1 MGIISLEQTNR
12 LYWLGRYTERVYT
25 TIQLYSQCY
34 DTMIDHID
42 EDYEGFC
49 RKLKIPNIYMDKED
63 FNARYP
69 FDESDVNSIYSNLL
83 RAYDNAIVLREELG
97 SETLSYIQLALYAMN
112 QAKISPAPL
121 LELQTV
127 VDNILAFWGICDD
140 VIDDEVIR
148 SIIKA
153 GKRVERM
160 DLYARLNMDR
170 ALLRREFAKL
180 SSRLERSG
188 MPYDRAAYQNLAG
201 MIEAES
207 ELDHER
213 VLCAVDHLIEA

>member
-1 MGIISLEQTNR
+1 
-12 LYWLGRYTERVYT
+12 
-25 TIQLYSQCY
+25 
-34 DTMIDHID
+34 
-42 EDYEGFC
+42 
-49 RKLKIPNIYMDKED
+49 
-63 FNARYP
+63 
-69 FDESDVNSIYSNLL
+69 
-83 RAYDNAIVLREELG
+83 VLREELG